1 MTKVGGNKV
10 PEITGSEHISPEH
23 TGDNIAAKR
32 AAMYGF
38 DGSNWQRIAVNPDG
52 SLTTGGSSEYATRV
66 DDATTTNI
74 TYVGKA
80 PIGSAAASAVWQI
93 MRIDNTNSPETTIV
107 TWADSDANFDNVWS
121 NRTSLTY
128 G

>member
-23 TGDNIAAKR
+23 TGDNISAKR
-32 AAMYGF
+32 VASYGW

-52 SLTTGGSSEYATRV
+52 SLTTGGSEYATRI
-66 DDATTTNI
+66 DDVTTTNI

-80 PIGSAAASAVWQI
+80 PIGSATSSAVWQI

-107 TWADSDANFDNVWS
+107 TWADSNANFDNIWD
-121 NRTSLTY
+121 NHTSLTY